1 MSKFNFKKLSVLA
14 VLSTATFSM
23 IVTPAFAKVTV
34 TNSTFNEVV
43 VNKATEIEFDN
54 KVNVS
59 KILFNTSDVTVI
71 GLPSTTNIQ
80 VGEHVD
86 TEKIGG
92 LSKEQKDKAK
102 RVVPAITNQVV
113 APVISKV
120 EKITITSKAKGSVAK
135 SVKLDLPNA
144 GGNSYKI
151 LKQNQVFDTPNKGDK
166 APIKA
171 VAYISGDDITD
182 AQANE
187 YVGVYEVDGSDKIV
201 KFVSVQLEAKD
212 IKAAPVVAPIISGHK
227 VEAGS
232 ATGTTKVTYTVG
244 NGNSLKYKLEDK
256 AFTIPNVGDVLSGGT
271 GYTSGQ
277 DIKAEANKYLGLYE
291 VDGSDNIVKFVS
303 VQLEAKD
310 IKAAPVVAP
319 TISGHNVEA
328 GSASGTTKV
337 TYTVGN
343 GNSLKYKLAD
353 KAFTTPH
360 VGEALSGGEQD
371 YTSGGDIK
379 AEANKYLGL
388 YEVDGSDNIVKFVS
402 VQLKAGDIKAAPVAV
417 PTISNHKVEVG
428 SATGTTKVTY
438 TVGNGNSLKYKLE
451 DKAFTTPHVGEAL
464 SGGEQDYTS
473 GGDIT
478 AEANKYLGLYEV
490 DGSNNIVKFVSVQL
504 EAGNIKAAPV
514 AVPTI
519 SNHKVEAGSAPGTT
533 KVTYTVGKGNSLKYK
548 LADNAFTPPHVG
560 EALPGGEQDYTSG
573 NDIPAEANKYLGLYE
588 VDGSNHIVKFVSV
601 QLKAK
606 DIKAAP
612 VVAPTISGQVVAEGS
627 ATGTTKVTYTVGN
640 GNSLKYKLADH
651 AFTTPNVGEALPGG
665 EQDYTS
671 GNDIPAEANKYLGLY
686 EVDGSNNIV
695 KFVSVQLKAKDIKV
709 APIAVPTISGH
720 KVEAGSAP
728 ETTKVTYTT
737 GEGNSLEYKLA
748 DDAFTIPN
756 VGDVLSGGTGYIS
769 GENIPA
775 EANKYLGLYEVDG
788 SNNIVKFVSVQLK
801 AKDIKATPVDA
812 ISGHKVA
819 EGSASGATKVT
830 YTVGEG
836 NSLKYKL
843 AGNAFTTPN
852 VGEALPGGEQDY
864 TSGND
869 IPVKAGQHLGL
880 YEVDGSKNI
889 VKFVSVQLEA
899 KDIKATPVDAISGHK
914 VAEGSA
920 SGATKVTYTT
930 GEGNS
935 LKYKLAGNAFTPPNV
950 GEALPGGEQ
959 DYTSGN
965 DIPVKA
971 GQHLGLYEVD
981 GSKNI
986 VKFVSVQLE
995 AKNIKATPVVAISG
1009 HKVAEGSASG
1019 TTKVTYTVGT
1029 GNSLKYKLADNAFTP
1044 PNVGDVLPGG
1054 EQDYTSGENIT
1065 AEANKHLGLY
1075 EVDGSNNI
1083 VKFVSIQLE
1092 AGNISE

>member
-14 VLSTATFSM
+14 VLSTAAFSM

-80 VGEHVD
+80 VGENVD

-151 LKQNQVFDTPNKGDK
+151 LKQNQVFDTPNKGAK

-171 VAYISGDDITD
+171 VAYISGNDITD

-277 DIKAEANKYLGLYE
+277 DITAEANKYLGLYEVDGSNHIVKFVSVQLEAKDIKAAPVVAPIISGHKVEAGSATGTTKITYTVGNGNSLKYKLEDKAFTTPNVGDVLSGGTGYTSGNDIPAEANKYLGLYEVDGADNIVKFVSVQLKAKDIKATPVVAPTISGHKVEAGSATGTTKVTYTVGNGNSLKYKLEDKAFTIPNVGEALSGGEQDYTSGGDITAKAGQHLGLYEVDGSDNIVKFVSVQLEAKDIKAAPVVAPIISGHKVEAGSATGTTKVTYTVGNGNSLKYKLEVHAFTTPNVGEALSGGEQDYTSGGDIKAEANKYLGLYE

-353 KAFTTPH
+353 KTFTIPN
-360 VGEALSGGEQD
+360 VGDVLPDGEQD
-371 YTSGGDIK
+371 YTSGNDIP

-388 YEVDGSDNIVKFVS
+388 YEVDGADNIVKFVS
-402 VQLKAGDIKAAPVAV
+402 VQLKAKDIKVAPIVV
-417 PTISNHKVEVG
+417 PTISGHKVEAG
-428 SATGTTKVTY
+428 SAPETTKVTY

-451 DKAFTTPHVGEAL
+451 DDAFTPPNVGEAL

-473 GGDIT
+473 GNDIP

-490 DGSNNIVKFVSVQL
+490 DGSNHIVKFVSVQL
-504 EAGNIKAAPV
+504 EAKDIKAAPV
-514 AVPTI
+514 VAPTI
-519 SNHKVEAGSAPGTT
+519 SGHKVEAGSAPETT
-533 KVTYTVGKGNSLKYK
+533 KVTYTVGNGNSLKYK
-548 LADNAFTPPHVG
+548 LEDHTFTPPNVG

-612 VVAPTISGQVVAEGS
+612 VVA
-627 ATGTTKVTYTVGN
+627 
-640 GNSLKYKLADH
+640 
-651 AFTTPNVGEALPGG
+651 
-665 EQDYTS
+665 
-671 GNDIPAEANKYLGLY
+671 
-686 EVDGSNNIV
+686 
-695 KFVSVQLKAKDIKV
+695 
-709 APIAVPTISGH
+709 
-720 KVEAGSAP
+720 
-728 ETTKVTYTT
+728 
-737 GEGNSLEYKLA
+737 
-748 DDAFTIPN
+748 
-756 VGDVLSGGTGYIS
+756 
-769 GENIPA
+769 
-775 EANKYLGLYEVDG
+775 
-788 SNNIVKFVSVQLK
+788 
-801 AKDIKATPVDA
+801 
-812 ISGHKVA
+812 
-819 EGSASGATKVT
+819 
-830 YTVGEG
+830 
-836 NSLKYKL
+836 
-843 AGNAFTTPN
+843 
-852 VGEALPGGEQDY
+852 
-864 TSGND
+864 
-869 IPVKAGQHLGL
+869 
-880 YEVDGSKNI
+880 
-889 VKFVSVQLEA
+889 
-899 KDIKATPVDAISGHK
+899 
-914 VAEGSA
+914 
-920 SGATKVTYTT
+920 
-930 GEGNS
+930 
-935 LKYKLAGNAFTPPNV
+935 
-950 GEALPGGEQ
+950 
-959 DYTSGN
+959 
-965 DIPVKA
+965 
-971 GQHLGLYEVD
+971 
-981 GSKNI
+981 
-986 VKFVSVQLE
+986 
-995 AKNIKATPVVAISG
+995 ISG

-1019 TTKVTYTVGT
+1019 TTKVTYTIGT

-1092 AGNISE
+1092 SGNISE

>member
-14 VLSTATFSM
+14 VLSTAAFSM

-80 VGEHVD
+80 VGENVD

-151 LKQNQVFDTPNKGDK
+151 LKQNQVFDTPNKGAK

-171 VAYISGDDITD
+171 VAYISGNDITD

-277 DIKAEANKYLGLYE
+277 DITAEANKYLGLYEVDGSNHIVKFVSVQLEAKDIKAAPVVAPIISGHKVEAGSATGTTKVTYTVGNGNSLKYKLEDKAFTTPNVGDVLSGGTGYTSGNDIPAEANKYLGLYEVDGADNIVKFVSVQLKAKDIKATPVVAPTISGHKVEAGSATGTTKVTYTVGNGNSLKYKLEDKAFTIPNVGEALSGGEQDYTSGGDITAKAGQHLGLYEVDGSDNIVKFVSVQLEAKDIKAAPVVAPIISGHKVEAGSATGTTKVTYTVGNGNSLKYKLEVHAFTTPNVGEALSGGEQDYTSGGDIKAEANKYLGLYE

-353 KAFTTPH
+353 KTFTIPN
-360 VGEALSGGEQD
+360 VGDVLPDGEQD
-371 YTSGGDIK
+371 YTSGNDIP

-388 YEVDGSDNIVKFVS
+388 YEVDGADNIVKFVS
-402 VQLKAGDIKAAPVAV
+402 VQLKAKDIKVAPIVV
-417 PTISNHKVEVG
+417 PTISGHKVEAG
-428 SATGTTKVTY
+428 SAPETTKVTY

-451 DKAFTTPHVGEAL
+451 DDAFTPPNVGEAL
-464 SGGEQDYTS
+464 S
-473 GGDIT
+473 
-478 AEANKYLGLYEV
+478 
-490 DGSNNIVKFVSVQL
+490 
-504 EAGNIKAAPV
+504 
-514 AVPTI
+514 
-519 SNHKVEAGSAPGTT
+519 
-533 KVTYTVGKGNSLKYK
+533 
-548 LADNAFTPPHVG
+548 
-560 EALPGGEQDYTSG
+560 GGEQDYTSG

-601 QLKAK
+601 QLEAK

-612 VVAPTISGQVVAEGS
+612 VVA
-627 ATGTTKVTYTVGN
+627 
-640 GNSLKYKLADH
+640 
-651 AFTTPNVGEALPGG
+651 
-665 EQDYTS
+665 
-671 GNDIPAEANKYLGLY
+671 
-686 EVDGSNNIV
+686 
-695 KFVSVQLKAKDIKV
+695 
-709 APIAVPTISGH
+709 
-720 KVEAGSAP
+720 
-728 ETTKVTYTT
+728 
-737 GEGNSLEYKLA
+737 
-748 DDAFTIPN
+748 
-756 VGDVLSGGTGYIS
+756 
-769 GENIPA
+769 
-775 EANKYLGLYEVDG
+775 
-788 SNNIVKFVSVQLK
+788 
-801 AKDIKATPVDA
+801 
-812 ISGHKVA
+812 
-819 EGSASGATKVT
+819 
-830 YTVGEG
+830 
-836 NSLKYKL
+836 
-843 AGNAFTTPN
+843 
-852 VGEALPGGEQDY
+852 
-864 TSGND
+864 
-869 IPVKAGQHLGL
+869 
-880 YEVDGSKNI
+880 
-889 VKFVSVQLEA
+889 
-899 KDIKATPVDAISGHK
+899 
-914 VAEGSA
+914 
-920 SGATKVTYTT
+920 
-930 GEGNS
+930 
-935 LKYKLAGNAFTPPNV
+935 
-950 GEALPGGEQ
+950 
-959 DYTSGN
+959 
-965 DIPVKA
+965 
-971 GQHLGLYEVD
+971 
-981 GSKNI
+981 
-986 VKFVSVQLE
+986 
-995 AKNIKATPVVAISG
+995 
-1009 HKVAEGSASG
+1009 
-1019 TTKVTYTVGT
+1019 
-1029 GNSLKYKLADNAFTP
+1029 
-1044 PNVGDVLPGG
+1044 
-1054 EQDYTSGENIT
+1054 
-1065 AEANKHLGLY
+1065 
-1075 EVDGSNNI
+1075 
-1083 VKFVSIQLE
+1083 
-1092 AGNISE
+1092 

>member
-1 MSKFNFKKLSVLA
+1 
-14 VLSTATFSM
+14 
-23 IVTPAFAKVTV
+23 
-34 TNSTFNEVV
+34 
-43 VNKATEIEFDN
+43 
-54 KVNVS
+54 
-59 KILFNTSDVTVI
+59 
-71 GLPSTTNIQ
+71 
-80 VGEHVD
+80 
-86 TEKIGG
+86 
-92 LSKEQKDKAK
+92 
-102 RVVPAITNQVV
+102 
-113 APVISKV
+113 
-120 EKITITSKAKGSVAK
+120 
-135 SVKLDLPNA
+135 
-144 GGNSYKI
+144 
-151 LKQNQVFDTPNKGDK
+151 
-166 APIKA
+166 
-171 VAYISGDDITD
+171 
-182 AQANE
+182 
-187 YVGVYEVDGSDKIV
+187 
-201 KFVSVQLEAKD
+201 
-212 IKAAPVVAPIISGHK
+212 
-227 VEAGS
+227 
-232 ATGTTKVTYTVG
+232 
-244 NGNSLKYKLEDK
+244 GNSLKYKLEVH
-256 AFTIPNVGDVLSGGT
+256 AFTTPNVGEALSGGEQD
-271 GYTSGQ
+271 YTSGG

-353 KAFTTPH
+353 KTFTIPN
-360 VGEALSGGEQD
+360 VGDVLPDGEQD
-371 YTSGGDIK
+371 YTSGNDIP

-388 YEVDGSDNIVKFVS
+388 YEVDGADNIVKFVS
-402 VQLKAGDIKAAPVAV
+402 VQLKAKDIKVAPIVV
-417 PTISNHKVEVG
+417 PTISGHKVEAG
-428 SATGTTKVTY
+428 SASGTTKVTY

-451 DKAFTTPHVGEAL
+451 DDAFTPPNVGEAL

-473 GGDIT
+473 GNDIP

-490 DGSNNIVKFVSVQL
+490 DGSNHIVKFVSVQL
-504 EAGNIKAAPV
+504 EAKDIKAAPV
-514 AVPTI
+514 VAPTI
-519 SNHKVEAGSAPGTT
+519 SGHKVEAGSAPETT
-533 KVTYTVGKGNSLKYK
+533 KVTYTVGNGNSLKYK
-548 LADNAFTPPHVG
+548 LEDHTFTPPNVG

-686 EVDGSNNIV
+686 EVDGSNHIV

-728 ETTKVTYTT
+728 GTTKVTYTT
-737 GEGNSLEYKLA
+737 GEGNSLKYKLA
-748 DDAFTIPN
+748 DNAFTIPN

-801 AKDIKATPVDA
+801 AKD
-812 ISGHKVA
+812 
-819 EGSASGATKVT
+819 
-830 YTVGEG
+830 
-836 NSLKYKL
+836 
-843 AGNAFTTPN
+843 
-852 VGEALPGGEQDY
+852 
-864 TSGND
+864 
-869 IPVKAGQHLGL
+869 
-880 YEVDGSKNI
+880 
-889 VKFVSVQLEA
+889 
-899 KDIKATPVDAISGHK
+899 
-914 VAEGSA
+914 
-920 SGATKVTYTT
+920 
-930 GEGNS
+930 
-935 LKYKLAGNAFTPPNV
+935 
-950 GEALPGGEQ
+950 
-959 DYTSGN
+959 
-965 DIPVKA
+965 
-971 GQHLGLYEVD
+971 
-981 GSKNI
+981 
-986 VKFVSVQLE
+986 
-995 AKNIKATPVVAISG
+995 IKATPVVAISG

-1092 AGNISE
+1092 SGNISE

>member
-14 VLSTATFSM
+14 VLSTAAFSM

-80 VGEHVD
+80 VGENVD

-151 LKQNQVFDTPNKGDK
+151 LKQNQVFDTPNKGAK

-171 VAYISGDDITD
+171 VAYISGNDITD

-187 YVGVYEVDGSDKIV
+187 YVGVYEVDRSDKIV

-244 NGNSLKYKLEDK
+244 NGNSLKYKLADN
-256 AFTIPNVGDVLSGGT
+256 AFMSPNVGEALPGGET
-271 GYTSGQ
+271 GYTSGK
-277 DIKAEANKYLGLYE
+277 DISAKAGQHLGLYE

-303 VQLEAKD
+303 VQLEAQD
-310 IKAAPVVAP
+310 IKAAPVAVP
-319 TISGHNVEA
+319 TISGQVVAE
-328 GSASGTTKV
+328 GSAPGTTKV

-353 KAFTTPH
+353 NAFMSPN
-360 VGEALSGGEQD
+360 VGEALPGGETG
-371 YTSGGDIK
+371 YTSGKDISAK
-379 AEANKYLGL
+379 AGQHLGL

-402 VQLKAGDIKAAPVAV
+402 I
-417 PTISNHKVEVG
+417 E
-428 SATGTTKVTY
+428 
-438 TVGNGNSLKYKLE
+438 
-451 DKAFTTPHVGEAL
+451 
-464 SGGEQDYTS
+464 
-473 GGDIT
+473 
-478 AEANKYLGLYEV
+478 
-490 DGSNNIVKFVSVQL
+490 L

-548 LADNAFTPPHVG
+548 LEDNAFTPPHVG

-965 DIPVKA
+965 DIPVKE

-1054 EQDYTSGENIT
+1054 EQDYT
-1065 AEANKHLGLY
+1065 L
-1075 EVDGSNNI
+1075 
-1083 VKFVSIQLE
+1083 VKTSRLKQTSILVFMK
-1092 AGNISE
+1092 